1 MSGALVGLTLGAA
14 AGAWAEREGLVPKE
28 LPSMSDVPTDWSSG
42 MSSLSKVRETLFGGA
57 SVEDVVEEK
66 VISDAVSSVSKESGK
81 IFNSVTTF
89 GTSPSSSVSALQ
101 VAALLS
107 GAATGAIIAY
117 YGTDKSLEK
126 AKEFAIAFK
135 KKVYLFDLW
144 SVSYTH
150 LTLPT
155 KA

>member
-89 GTSPSSSVSALQ
+89 GTSPSSSRKRLA
-101 VAALLS
+101 S
-107 GAATGAIIAY
+107 GGVT
-117 YGTDKSLEK
+117 
-126 AKEFAIAFK
+126 
-135 KKVYLFDLW
+135 LW
-144 SVSYTH
+144 RCYRGNHRVLRHGQILRESERVRDRV
-150 LTLPT
+150 
-155 KA
+155 